1 MYDVLIV
8 QQLCKIMKSVKMTEM
23 TKISSRRQSTGVPGL
38 DEKLGSGLLPGTMT
52 VLVGSTGIGKTQFG
66 LQYAH
71 AGLQQ
76 EGQRGILF
84 DMAARVDSQGHKEYA
99 ERLFQW
105 TLQEEPSERFFEHT
119 HFWDESYT
127 LGDYFRAL
135 SYKGRRVT
143 KRDLD
148 FDQWNDWQAELS
160 KHLDTTIAY
169 FYGHFVRGC
178 KRCVVDGIEPVQHQ
192 GESIQFELLEY
203 VYHQIIRKDPDW
215 VARDLFRQHYRE
227 NEKQVLQHLYR
238 CEEIGCLVSYTTAET
253 SLDAMIDKPLD
264 EGDMLASANT
274 IIYLGKIREG
284 NKFCRGMY
292 VAKHRGS
299 ICPDEIL
306 LYDIDERGLR
316 LV

>member
-1 MYDVLIV
+1 
-8 QQLCKIMKSVKMTEM
+8 M
-23 TKISSRRQSTGVPGL
+23 TKVSSQRQSTGVHGL
-38 DEKLGSGLLPGTMT
+38 DEKLGGGLFPGTMT

-66 LQYAH
+66 LQYAN
-71 AGLQQ
+71 AGMKQ
-76 EGQRGILF
+76 EGKRGILF
-84 DMAARVDSQGHKEYA
+84 DMAARVDSQGHKDYA

-105 TLQEEPSERFFEHT
+105 TLKEEPPERPFDYA
-119 HFWDESYT
+119 HFWDKSYSI
-127 LGDYFRAL
+127 GDYFQAL

-160 KHLDTTIAY
+160 KHLDATIAY

-178 KRCVVDGIEPVQHQ
+178 QRCVVDGIEPVQRQ

-203 VYHQIIRKDPDW
+203 IYHQIIRKDPDW
-215 VARDLFRQHYRE
+215 VARDLFRHRYRE
-227 NEKQVLQHLYR
+227 NEKQVLKHLYQR
-238 CEEIGCLVSYTTAET
+238 ECIGCLVSYTTAET
-253 SLDAMIDKPLD
+253 SLEAMLEKPLD
-264 EGDMLASANT
+264 EGDLLAGANT

-284 NKFCRGMY
+284 NKFFRAMH

-306 LYDIDERGLR
+306 RYDINDHGLR